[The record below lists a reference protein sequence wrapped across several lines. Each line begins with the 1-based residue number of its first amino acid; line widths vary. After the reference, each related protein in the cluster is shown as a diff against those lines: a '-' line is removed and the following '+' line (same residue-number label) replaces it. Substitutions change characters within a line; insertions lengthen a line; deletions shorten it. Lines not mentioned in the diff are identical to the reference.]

1 MLTQPKI
8 RDETD
13 GKKKDDDKDDDDDD
27 DDDDKDEKDDKKES
41 KLILSLRYSFKVKD
55 RNHNEF
61 FSGEVCSI
69 NALLTNLFSEKKGK
83 DDEGKEGGR
92 RRIGFGDDDDDVR
105 FEKVQNSLLSADQ
118 NNQQKQTSLLS
129 ADQNNQQKQKQT
141 RLLTSD
147 QNNQGGHP

>member
-41 KLILSLRYSFKVKD
+41 KLILSLRYSFQVENRKF
-55 RNHNEF
+55 NEL
-61 FSGEVCSI
+61 FSRKCVQI
-69 NALLTNLFSEKKGK
+69 LTNSFSEKKGK

-105 FEKVQNSLLSADQ
+105 FEKVQNSLLS
-118 NNQQKQTSLLS
+118 TE
-129 ADQNNQQKQKQT
+129 
-141 RLLTSD
+141 
-147 QNNQGGHP
+147 QNNQGGYP